1 MTFEIRPSKMT
12 SFGRLLVSKIVAD
25 SLSGR
30 LWSVKDLELI
40 CLFECA
46 KSVGVKQTP
55 AASKIPTFPA
65 ADFWYLEFY
74 DLRNKIFIFHHLSHF
89 NIQLNSWSV
98 LLNINYSVRG
108 QNYVWTLRYFSWCVA
123 FLNRRDVLSNDLF
136 VQIVRFILPIM
147 ISIYFHINNSTNMI
161 MNEWDLTFMIGL
173 VQFHSKTST
182 RWGIMASS

>member
-1 MTFEIRPSKMT
+1 M
-12 SFGRLLVSKIVAD
+12 
-25 SLSGR
+25 
-30 LWSVKDLELI
+30 
-40 CLFECA
+40 
-46 KSVGVKQTP
+46 KQTS

-74 DLRNKIFIFHHLSHF
+74 DLRNKIFIFHHLKLF
-89 NIQLNSWSV
+89 NIQQNSWSF
-98 LLNINYSVRG
+98 LLNVNYSVRG

-182 RWGIMASS
+182 GWGIMDHNSWFQASSRESIGVLTGPELVCEIVYLVLFMFDDDVLKFIGV